1 MDLVL
6 LVFLLLVEN
15 FQCHMMSQVNENRH
29 WNWDV
34 SQGLKSENP
43 KPFLQPSFKKFRP
56 LIIGQTYRSILSI
69 CLVVPVPVLSFCSVF
84 NQPVVY
90 VTVVQSYPIWH
101 GSKYGPLID
110 LESLRTENHGC
121 RLLDLNLRP
130 MHISSY

>member
-1 MDLVL
+1 VVDLVL

-101 GSKYGPLID
+101 GSKYGHQWTHRMVVACDHPNF
-110 LESLRTENHGC
+110 EA
-121 RLLDLNLRP
+121 
-130 MHISSY
+130 